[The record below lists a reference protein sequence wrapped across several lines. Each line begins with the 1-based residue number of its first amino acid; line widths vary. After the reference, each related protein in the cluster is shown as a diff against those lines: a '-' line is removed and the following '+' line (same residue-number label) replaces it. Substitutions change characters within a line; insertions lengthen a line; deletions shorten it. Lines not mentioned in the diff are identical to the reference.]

1 MTHAELRA
9 LLTWRMVS
17 DPWPAQ
23 VDVAVIDAMLNRE
36 AVACGYADWVEAYHL
51 CPAS

>member
-1 MTHAELRA
+1 MIPAEFGA

-36 AVACGYADWVEAYHL
+36 AVARGYADWVEAYHL